1 MKRIITSVLLAL
13 ALLASGVLVT
23 QYDMVGTA
31 YADGDGG
38 D

>member
-13 ALLASGVLVT
+13 ALLTSGVLVT

>member
-13 ALLASGVLVT
+13 ALLTSGVLVT

-38 D
+38 E

>member
-1 MKRIITSVLLAL
+1 MKRIITSLLLAL
-13 ALLASGVLVT
+13 ALLTSGVLVT

-38 D
+38 E